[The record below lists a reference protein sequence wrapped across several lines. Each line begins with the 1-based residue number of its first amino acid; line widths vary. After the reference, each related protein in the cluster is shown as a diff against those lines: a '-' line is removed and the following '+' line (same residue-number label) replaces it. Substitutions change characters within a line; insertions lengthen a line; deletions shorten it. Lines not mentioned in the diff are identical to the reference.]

1 MLRKKTL
8 YIFKTQMAVGG
19 GRGCYNAE
27 DLHTVHVT
35 TRIMLF
41 MALPAEQYCTLDAIL
56 YRGILK
62 RSQSTEE
69 AEGNFME

>member
-27 DLHTVHVT
+27 DVHTVHVA

-41 MALPAEQYCTLDAIL
+41 MALPA
-56 YRGILK
+56 
-62 RSQSTEE
+62 SSTVL
-69 AEGNFME
+69 